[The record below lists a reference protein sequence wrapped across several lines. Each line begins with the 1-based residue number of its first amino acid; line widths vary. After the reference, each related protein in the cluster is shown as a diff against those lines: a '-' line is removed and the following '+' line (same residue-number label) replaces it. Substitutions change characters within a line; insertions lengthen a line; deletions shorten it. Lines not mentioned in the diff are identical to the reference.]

1 MFDDLIR
8 KYKKEKGISSVEQA
22 KKAVRGEQGPAMQIT
37 PGLAMGF
44 AENPEDN
51 RTGVEMPDEKYW
63 NAKDPQKE
71 KENSGKASNGR
82 QLLTDAKSQ

>member
-8 KYKKEKGISSVEQA
+8 KYKKEKGIDSVEQA
-22 KKAVRGEQGPAMQIT
+22 KKAVRGEQGPPMQIT
-37 PGLAMGF
+37 PGPAMGF
-44 AENPEDN
+44 AEKEG
-51 RTGVEMPDEKYW
+51 RSGVEMPDERYW
-63 NAKDPQKE
+63 NAKNPQKE

>member
-8 KYKKEKGISSVEQA
+8 KYKEEKGIDSVEQA
-22 KKAVRGEQGPAMQIT
+22 KKAVRGEWGPAMQIT
-37 PGLAMGF
+37 PGPAMGF
-44 AENPEDN
+44 AETSENN

-71 KENSGKASNGR
+71 KETSGKASNDR
-82 QLLTDAKSQ
+82 QLLTDAKPQ

>member
-22 KKAVRGEQGPAMQIT
+22 KKAVRGERGPAMQIT
-37 PGLAMGF
+37 PGPAMGF
-44 AENPEDN
+44 AGKDG

-71 KENSGKASNGR
+71 KESSGKASNGR
-82 QLLTDAKSQ
+82 QLLTDSKR